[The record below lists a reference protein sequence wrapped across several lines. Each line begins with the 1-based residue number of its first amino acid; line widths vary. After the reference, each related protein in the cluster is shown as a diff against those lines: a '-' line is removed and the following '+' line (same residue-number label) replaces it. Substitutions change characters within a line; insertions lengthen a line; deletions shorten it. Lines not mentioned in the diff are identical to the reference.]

1 MIVERLAGGE
11 RFIDTNVLVYLFDAD
26 APEKARRSREL
37 LAASGNVV
45 STQVLQEF
53 YAVVTRK
60 LSPPLRPA
68 DAQAALRQFTRLC
81 RVVTLDAALVLAAAR
96 RSAEEQVSFWD
107 ALVIEAARSA
117 GCRVL
122 LTEDLHHG
130 RVFDQRLVVHDPYA
144 DVGGA
149 GLAQD
154 AAGRLPRGRVHRPLR
169 AQPGATRARARR
181 G

>member
-1 MIVERLAGGE
+1 MIVERLAGE
-11 RFIDTNVLVYLFDAD
+11 RFVDTNVLVYLFDSD

-37 LAASGNVV
+37 LSASGNVL

-81 RVVTLDAALVLAAAR
+81 RVVTLDAPLVLAAAR

-107 ALVIEAARSA
+107 ALVVEAACSA

-130 RVFDQRLVVHDPYA
+130 RVFDERLVVHDPYV
-144 DVGGA
+144 DVSGA
-149 GLAQD
+149 GLASD
-154 AAGRLPRGRVHRPLR
+154 GPGRLPRGRVHRPFR
-169 AQPGATRARARR
+169 AKSGARR
-181 G
+181 RKA